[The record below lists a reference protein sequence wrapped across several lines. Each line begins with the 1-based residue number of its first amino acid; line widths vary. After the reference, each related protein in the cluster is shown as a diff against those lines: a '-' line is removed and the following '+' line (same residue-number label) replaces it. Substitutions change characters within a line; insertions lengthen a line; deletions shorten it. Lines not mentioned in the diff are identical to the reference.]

1 MKNLTTFTL
10 PLQTGDHVQ
19 WNTGEGQVLEDHG
32 EMIEILIEKVSGY
45 TVFEIERTKLHFIN
59 E

>member
-1 MKNLTTFTL
+1 MTTL